1 MWNICIEGR
10 YADIQNGQRKSQ
22 KSPLHEE
29 GQKKS
34 RCDEQESQ
42 SETTKEINQG
52 GQWFSTGTT
61 TAETEVAI
69 R

>member
-1 MWNICIEGR
+1 VWNICGGGR
-10 YADIQNGQRKSQ
+10 YAQAEKEERQGETLPVHS
-22 KSPLHEE
+22 E
-29 GQKKS
+29 GQG
-34 RCDEQESQ
+34 CLQESQ
-42 SETTKEINQG
+42 SETTKEMIQG

>member
-1 MWNICIEGR
+1 VWNICVGGR
-10 YADIQNGQRKSQ
+10 YAQAENERRQDKEIRIHGKGQSRLQ
-22 KSPLHEE
+22 K
-29 GQKKS
+29 GKV
-34 RCDEQESQ
+34 
-42 SETTKEINQG
+42 ETTKEINQG